1 MSAIKVFACFDVN
14 HDGDLYERLVE
25 EAGMVGLN
33 IVVSG
38 GSEPYASADDW
49 NERVRRRIQGAER
62 ILVICGEHTESS
74 MGVAS
79 ELRIAQE
86 EQKPYLLL
94 WGRRGLMCTKPV
106 GAKPAEG
113 MYAWTVQTLQEQ
125 FALMTRVAQR
135 EEAADGMKRTAQAR
149 VTPQASAS

>member
-1 MSAIKVFACFDVN
+1 MSDRWDEK
-14 HDGDLYERLVE
+14 
-25 EAGMVGLN
+25 
-33 IVVSG
+33 
-38 GSEPYASADDW
+38 
-49 NERVRRRIQGAER
+49 VRRQISDVDEV
-62 ILVICGEHTESS
+62 IVICGEHTESS